1 MPSIKIN
8 NKSNTFPVPFAF
20 ADKYMPSANA
30 VYVKVYIYAL
40 RSSFDTGYEIT
51 IESIASKLNI
61 LESDVINA
69 FEYWKQVGIVEF
81 KKTKLGY
88 EIEFLSCAES
98 DAIVEKKAHAT
109 PKYAA
114 KDVTRCIKESDDMK
128 NMYQIAQG
136 ILNRPLSTTE
146 ITTLYSMYDW
156 LGLPREVVLMILE
169 HCAQIGKTNMRYIE
183 KVAVSWSEKGIDTLD
198 KAKAHL
204 RATKEFNLIKSK
216 IKNIF
221 QIKDR
226 NFTETELKYISK
238 WIKDMS
244 VDLDMIKKAYDVTV
258 TNTQKLSYPYMTTIL
273 QSILDGTFDKPKPK
287 QAKGGFLN
295 YTERKDLDEN
305 DLNMIKK
312 RREYIAKGEE

>member
-8 NKSNTFPVPFAF
+8 NKSNTFPVQFAF

-30 VYVKVYIYAL
+30 LFVKVYIYAL
-40 RSSFDTGYEIT
+40 RSSFDTGYEMT

-88 EIEFLSCAES
+88 EIEFLNCA
-98 DAIVEKKAHAT
+98 DADLTADRKPHPT

-114 KDVTRCIKESDDMK
+114 KDVTRQIQENDDMK

-204 RATKEFNLIKSK
+204 RATKEFNLVKMQ

-238 WIKDMS
+238 WINDMS
-244 VDLDMIKKAYDVTV
+244 VDIEMIKKAYDVTV
-258 TNTQKLSYPYMTTIL
+258 TNTQKLSYPYMTSVL
-273 QSILDGTFDKPKPK
+273 QSILDGTFDKPK
-287 QAKGGFLN
+287 QGRNGFVN
-295 YTERKDLDEN
+295 YTERRKPDDAELK
-305 DLNMIKK
+305 LLKK
-312 RREYIAKGEE
+312 RREYIEKGEA

>member
-8 NKSNTFPVPFAF
+8 NKANTFPVPFAF

-30 VYVKVYIYAL
+30 TYVKVYIYAL

-61 LESDVINA
+61 LETDVIKA
-69 FEYWKQVGIVEF
+69 FEYWNKTGIVSF

-88 EIEFLSCAES
+88 EIEFLNCAEAEAAA
-98 DAIVEKKAHAT
+98 DKKNHIS

-114 KDVTRCIKESDDMK
+114 KDVTGYIKENDDMK

-136 ILNRPLSTTE
+136 ILNRPLSSTE

-183 KVAVSWSEKGIDTLD
+183 KVAISWSEKGIDTLD

-204 RATKEFNLIKSK
+204 RAAKEFNSVKAKIKS
-216 IKNIF
+216 IF

-238 WIKDMS
+238 WVNDMS
-244 VDLDMIKKAYDVTV
+244 VDTDMIKKAYDVTI

-273 QSILDGTFDKPKPK
+273 QSILDGTFDKPKQT

-295 YTERKDLDEN
+295 YTEKKTLGEDEI
-305 DLNMIKK
+305 NMIKK
-312 RREYIAKGEE
+312 RREYIKKGEA

>member
-8 NKSNTFPVPFAF
+8 NKSNTFPVPYAF

-40 RSSFDTGYEIT
+40 RLSFDTGYEIT

-69 FEYWKQVGIVEF
+69 FEYWKQVGIMEF

-88 EIEFLSCAES
+88 ETEFLSCTDTENTA
-98 DAIVEKKAHAT
+98 DKKAHAT

-114 KDVTRCIKESDDMK
+114 KDVTRCIQENDDMK

-204 RATKEFNLIKSK
+204 RAAKEFNLVKTK

-238 WIKDMS
+238 WINDMS
-244 VDLDMIKKAYDVTV
+244 VDIDMIKKAYDVTV
-258 TNTQKLSYPYMTTIL
+258 TNTQKLSYPYMTTVL
-273 QSILDGTFDKPKPK
+273 QSIVDGTFDKPKSK

-312 RREYIAKGEE
+312 RREYIAKGEA